1 MKKEEQ
7 FLKVEIKLAD
17 RILEQ
22 FKEEAFFVIHCE
34 NEILCKILH
43 ILQLEYVEKSKNHK
57 YMIVPGEG
65 IWPYEEA
72 LCPCYYANEHFDPIP
87 LILGLE
93 KIKTFLEDWDSD
105 QDLDF
110 NAYE

>member
-17 RILEQ
+17 KILEQ

-34 NEILCKILH
+34 NEFLDKILH
-43 ILQLEYVEKSKNHK
+43 LLSLDYVEKSPNHK

-65 IWPYEEA
+65 IWPYEESS
-72 LCPCYYANEHFDPIP
+72 CPCFYATEQFDPIP
-87 LILGLE
+87 LIIGLD
-93 KIKTFLEDWDSD
+93 KIRVFLEEWNPD
-105 QDLDF
+105 QDFDF
-110 NAYE
+110 KA